1 MVQSLRSPR
10 IVGFVGLR
18 PWDDNQ
24 KTWRGD
30 ELRRTQ
36 IQRVVG
42 EVSRFIDSWII
53 ILVAKFS
60 WVFAVQTLLLVNSA
74 VELFNLSWVDSK
86 KTYIIYIYMAQ
97 NPSAQPP
104 HQPGQLL
111 HVLLELRH
119 GLILCGP
126 PSSHSAIRGKSNPER
141 SVANHI
147 TGWWYTYPSEK
158 WWSSSVGM
166 IIPFPIWWESH
177 FNQPCSSHHQAV
189 FCGSTLGATIGAKKH
204 IRQQGQEGV
213 FIQTSG
219 GITVGTS
226 GAVTSAAN
234 FGRPKTGDFWWR
246 KVGSLRRKVASGKLT

>member
-86 KTYIIYIYMAQ
+86 KNVYYLYIYMAQ

-158 WWSSSVGM
+158 WWTSSVGM

-177 FNQPCSSHHQAV
+177 FNPAMFQSPPSSFLWVHTRCHNRCQKTH
-189 FCGSTLGATIGAKKH
+189 S
-204 IRQQGQEGV
+204 
-213 FIQTSG
+213 
-219 GITVGTS
+219 
-226 GAVTSAAN
+226 SART
-234 FGRPKTGDFWWR
+234 GRCLHPDQWR
-246 KVGSLRRKVASGKLT
+246 DNCRD